1 MLEKINSPEDLK
13 KLNIEEKEQLAK
25 EIREY
30 ILNVV
35 SENGGHLASNLGV
48 VELTIAL
55 HSVFNVPTDKIVW
68 DVGHQT
74 YVHKILTGRRE
85 QLKTIR
91 KLDGLA
97 GFPKTNE
104 SDCDCF
110 NTGHSSTS
118 ISAAL
123 GMARARDLE
132 GKNNSVIAVIGDGA
146 LTGGMALEALND
158 AGYSNT
164 KMTVI
169 LNDNE
174 MSISKNIGGLNMF
187 LSKLRTKKL
196 YAKSSLSAKKVIIKI
211 PVVGKPFVK
220 IVQRVKRSIKQLII
234 PKMFFEDIGFTYLGP
249 VDGHNIEQLQNI
261 MQLSKQVEAP
271 VLIHVLT
278 KKGKGYKIAE
288 ENPDK
293 FHATSPFNIET
304 GKPKKEKKPDYSKV
318 FGEKIVEMAKKD
330 SRIVA
335 ITASMKDGT
344 GLTKFQKEFPN
355 RFFDMG
361 IAEANMMSTSA
372 GMATTG
378 KVPFAST
385 FAVFAAGRSYDQ
397 IRNSICYPNLNVK
410 ICSTHSG
417 ITVGEDGATHQ
428 MLEDISMMRTLP
440 NMKVLSPADD
450 IETKWAIE
458 EAYKQKGPVYVR
470 LSRLA
475 TPIIYDEN
483 QNFEFGKM
491 IQIGNGIDATIFAS
505 GDVLAEAL
513 KAKEI
518 LAKAKGID
526 IRVVDVH
533 TIKPI
538 DEEMIVKC
546 AKETKRL
553 ISIED
558 HNVIGGLGS
567 AISEVLTSKYPA
579 KLERIGIND
588 EFGRSGKAEE
598 LVKFYGLSA
607 EKIVEKF
614 L

>member
-1 MLEKINSPEDLK
+1 MKEEKKATRQSYGETLEKLGEKYSDIVVLDADL
-13 KLNIEEKEQLAK
+13 AT
-25 EIREY
+25 
-30 ILNVV
+30 
-35 SENGGHLASNLGV
+35 A
-48 VELTIAL
+48 T
-55 HSVFNVPTDKIVW
+55 
-68 DVGHQT
+68 
-74 YVHKILTGRRE
+74 
-85 QLKTIR
+85 KTIN
-91 KLDGLA
+91 
-97 GFPKTNE
+97 F
-104 SDCDCF
+104 
-110 NTGHSSTS
+110 
-118 ISAAL
+118 
-123 GMARARDLE
+123 
-132 GKNNSVIAVIGDGA
+132 
-146 LTGGMALEALND
+146 
-158 AGYSNT
+158 
-164 KMTVI
+164 
-169 LNDNE
+169 
-174 MSISKNIGGLNMF
+174 
-187 LSKLRTKKL
+187 
-196 YAKSSLSAKKVIIKI
+196 AKK
-211 PVVGKPFVK
+211 
-220 IVQRVKRSIKQLII
+220 
-234 PKMFFEDIGFTYLGP
+234 
-249 VDGHNIEQLQNI
+249 
-261 MQLSKQVEAP
+261 
-271 VLIHVLT
+271 
-278 KKGKGYKIAE
+278 
-288 ENPDK
+288 
-293 FHATSPFNIET
+293 
-304 GKPKKEKKPDYSKV
+304 
-318 FGEKIVEMAKKD
+318 
-330 SRIVA
+330 
-335 ITASMKDGT
+335 
-344 GLTKFQKEFPN
+344 FPE

-491 IQIGNGIDATIFAS
+491 IQIGKGIDATIFAS

-518 LAKAKGID
+518 LAKTKGID

-538 DEEMIVKC
+538 DEDMIVKC

-598 LVKFYGLSA
+598 LVEFYGLSA

>member
-1 MLEKINSPEDLK
+1 MKEEKKATRQSYGETLEKLGEKYSDIVVLDADL
-13 KLNIEEKEQLAK
+13 AT
-25 EIREY
+25 
-30 ILNVV
+30 
-35 SENGGHLASNLGV
+35 A
-48 VELTIAL
+48 T
-55 HSVFNVPTDKIVW
+55 
-68 DVGHQT
+68 
-74 YVHKILTGRRE
+74 
-85 QLKTIR
+85 KTIN
-91 KLDGLA
+91 
-97 GFPKTNE
+97 F
-104 SDCDCF
+104 
-110 NTGHSSTS
+110 
-118 ISAAL
+118 
-123 GMARARDLE
+123 
-132 GKNNSVIAVIGDGA
+132 
-146 LTGGMALEALND
+146 
-158 AGYSNT
+158 
-164 KMTVI
+164 
-169 LNDNE
+169 
-174 MSISKNIGGLNMF
+174 
-187 LSKLRTKKL
+187 
-196 YAKSSLSAKKVIIKI
+196 AKK
-211 PVVGKPFVK
+211 
-220 IVQRVKRSIKQLII
+220 
-234 PKMFFEDIGFTYLGP
+234 
-249 VDGHNIEQLQNI
+249 
-261 MQLSKQVEAP
+261 
-271 VLIHVLT
+271 
-278 KKGKGYKIAE
+278 
-288 ENPDK
+288 
-293 FHATSPFNIET
+293 
-304 GKPKKEKKPDYSKV
+304 
-318 FGEKIVEMAKKD
+318 
-330 SRIVA
+330 
-335 ITASMKDGT
+335 
-344 GLTKFQKEFPN
+344 FPE

-361 IAEANMMSTSA
+361 IAEANMMSTAA

-410 ICSTHSG
+410 ICATHSG

-458 EAYKQKGPVYVR
+458 EVYKQKGPVYVR

-483 QNFEFGKM
+483 QKFEFGKM

-518 LAKAKGID
+518 LAKTKGID

-538 DEEMIVKC
+538 DEDMIVKS

-588 EFGRSGKAEE
+588 EFGKSGKAEE